1 MEKRV
6 QIRIVFD
13 RNPGRHAQCP
23 NHCEEM
29 THPLAISFR
38 VIPCFILQSSDADEE
53 VYMMEEAL
61 KGKFQKYLI
70 NNGNTTKHDRD
81 TSNDRVC
88 LAFARWTL
96 ESTKETLVLTDL
108 QGIFSASPDLRSC
121 DSSLDSDAR

>member
-1 MEKRV
+1 
-6 QIRIVFD
+6 
-13 RNPGRHAQCP
+13 
-23 NHCEEM
+23 
-29 THPLAISFR
+29 
-38 VIPCFILQSSDADEE
+38 
-53 VYMMEEAL
+53 MMEEAL

-88 LAFARWTL
+88 RTL